1 MGRKTGGC
9 GCGCVN
15 WWRCGVACGWCW
27 SEEGRRVNHK
37 EVDRLYV
44 EEKRGLRRKGGWKR
58 ASMRQPLP
66 EPRAVKQVWSVDLLE
81 SHHLHDPVAA

>member
-1 MGRKTGGC
+1 M
-9 GCGCVN
+9 
-15 WWRCGVACGWCW
+15 
-27 SEEGRRVNHK
+27 
-37 EVDRLYV
+37 

-58 ASMRQPLP
+58 ASVRQPLP